1 MRRKDE
7 TVMKKKKSAGEI
19 IFHIANYSLLTL
31 LVFICF
37 YPFWHSFMASFSD
50 GDALIKHTGFM
61 WKPAEF
67 SLAAYERVMKNRN
80 IWTGYMNT
88 FFSVD
93 CGGSAFFDINLSGCI
108 FPVQRRCD
116 V

>member
-1 MRRKDE
+1 
-7 TVMKKKKSAGEI
+7 MKKKKSAGEI

-80 IWTGYMNT
+80 IWTGYM
-88 FFSVD
+88 
-93 CGGSAFFDINLSGCI
+93 
-108 FPVQRRCD
+108 RRLPGIKYL
-116 V
+116 VGY